1 MKVSDLTEVAFFVIM
16 IKGLIGRKL
25 DQTEFFTEQGKRLV
39 VTRIN
44 TGPCFVLQLKTID
57 KDGYDAV
64 QLGFEAYRKNKD
76 PKTKTG
82 IAKKAGLTETPRFLM
97 EIPATKSQVGGQENA
112 VKLGEKIMVD
122 QVFEIGDTVKITGTT
137 KGKGFQGVIKRWGF
151 KGDSRTHGTK
161 HTERAPGSIG
171 SSATPS
177 RVLKGKKMSGRMGGV
192 QQTVGRLKVVAI
204 DPELNILT
212 VAGVVPG
219 PKKGLLKIIK

>member
-44 TGPCFVLQLKTID
+44 TGPCFVLPLKTAD

-97 EIPATKSQVGGQENA
+97 EIKGSDNEL
-112 VKLGEKIMVD
+112 KLGEKIMVD

>member
-44 TGPCFVLQLKTID
+44 TGPCFVLQLKTAD

-97 EIPATKSQVGGQENA
+97 EIKGSDNEL
-112 VKLGEKIMVD
+112 KLGEKIIVD